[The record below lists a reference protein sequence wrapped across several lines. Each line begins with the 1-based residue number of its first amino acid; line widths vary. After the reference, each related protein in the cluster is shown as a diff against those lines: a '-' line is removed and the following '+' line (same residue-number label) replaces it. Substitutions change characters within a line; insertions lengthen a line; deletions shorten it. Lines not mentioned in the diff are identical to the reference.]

1 MIVDLHSHSTAS
13 DGTLTPTALLDHA
26 KQHGVNM
33 LALTD
38 HDEIAGLAAAN
49 QIATRHGIR
58 LINGVEISVTWRGRT
73 LHVLGLGI
81 DPQHPD
87 LVAGLKTLRDSRKD
101 RAIRIAD
108 ALSRHGIP
116 DSLEGAQRYAT
127 ERVLSRTH
135 FARFLVESGRA
146 KDMKTVF
153 KKFLVRGKPGYTPHT
168 WAPLEQAV
176 GWIRA
181 SGGDAVIAHPGRY
194 GLGCTLLDALFD
206 EFKAL
211 GGAGLEV
218 ISGSHTAEHATR
230 FAAYCARFE
239 FVASAGSDYHG
250 PENAYLDLGR
260 LPPLPPGCVP
270 IWSRWLK
277 TA

>member
-1 MIVDLHSHSTAS
+1 
-13 DGTLTPTALLDHA
+13 
-26 KQHGVNM
+26 M

-38 HDEIAGLAAAN
+38 HDEIAGLVPAN
-49 QIATRHGIR
+49 QVAAQHGIQ

-73 LHVLGLGI
+73 LHILGLGI
-81 DPQHPD
+81 DPAHPE
-87 LVAGLKTLRDSRKD
+87 LVAGLKALRESRID
-101 RAIRIAD
+101 RAVRIAD
-108 ALSRHGIP
+108 ALNRHGISG
-116 DSLEGAQRYAT
+116 SLEGAQRYAS

-135 FARFLVESGRA
+135 FARFLMESGRA

-168 WAPLEQAV
+168 WASLDQAI

-181 SGGDAVIAHPGRY
+181 SGGEAIIAHPGRY

-218 ISGSHTAEHATR
+218 VSGSHTAEHVTR
-230 FAAYCARFE
+230 FAAYCTRFE

-260 LPPLPPGCVP
+260 LPPLPTGCVP

-277 TA
+277 AA